1 MNRERPK
8 HMQWK
13 TPHKP
18 IFEMLLIVKS
28 LLSLF
33 DILFPETI
41 IRVVKQIPNV
51 QQQITTTLRRKGS
64 ANQTAMD
71 NPVVQSVLKEMSLR
85 NFEPQRL
92 NAYGV
97 WYISDRH

>member
-1 MNRERPK
+1 
-8 HMQWK
+8 
-13 TPHKP
+13 
-18 IFEMLLIVKS
+18 MLQIIKS
-28 LLSLF
+28 LLSLL

-41 IRVVKQIPNV
+41 IRIVKQPLMFNNKLQPIYDGKV
-51 QQQITTTLRRKGS
+51 LV
-64 ANQTAMD
+64 NQTAMD
-71 NPVVQSVLKEMSLR
+71 NPVVQSALKEMSLR

>member
-1 MNRERPK
+1 
-8 HMQWK
+8 
-13 TPHKP
+13 
-18 IFEMLLIVKS
+18 MLQIIKF
-28 LLSLF
+28 LLSLL

-41 IRVVKQIPNV
+41 IRIVKQPLMFDNKLQPIYDGKV
-51 QQQITTTLRRKGS
+51 LV
-64 ANQTAMD
+64 NQTAMD
-71 NPVVQSVLKEMSLR
+71 NPVVQSALKEMSLR

>member
-1 MNRERPK
+1 
-8 HMQWK
+8 
-13 TPHKP
+13 
-18 IFEMLLIVKS
+18 MLQIIKS
-28 LLSLF
+28 LLSLL

-41 IRVVKQIPNV
+41 IRVVKQ
-51 QQQITTTLRRKGS
+51 TLMFDNKLQPIYDGKVLV
-64 ANQTAMD
+64 NQTAMD

-97 WYISDRH
+97 WYISDMH

>member
-1 MNRERPK
+1 MIKCPLGAHTMCNPHYNRRVTNKNTMFDSQLRPIYDGK
-8 HMQWK
+8 V
-13 TPHKP
+13 
-18 IFEMLLIVKS
+18 L
-28 LLSLF
+28 
-33 DILFPETI
+33 
-41 IRVVKQIPNV
+41 
-51 QQQITTTLRRKGS
+51 

-71 NPVVQSVLKEMSLR
+71 NPVVKATLDAMAKR